1 MNIVTPEKDEC
12 GKNKKIIRCTTCWY
26 KGHRW
31 NVCKAT
37 KCNVCKTLLSTD
49 AKFCPN
55 WENHSEP
62 GTKWIHPSN
71 RKQDQSAAGTPGG
84 SQKPDPKDDQLAA
97 ARQAFKQARKFLN
110 AAVKETKKRKP

>member
-1 MNIVTPEKDEC
+1 MKVVKTRRLFDAPDVGIKDID
-12 GKNKKIIRCTTCWY
+12 GT
-26 KGHRW
+26 
-31 NVCKAT
+31 CKAT
-37 KCNVCKTLLSTD
+37 KCNVCKTSLSTD

-55 WENHSEP
+55 WENHAEP

-97 ARQAFKQARKFLN
+97 ACQAFKQARKFLN
-110 AAVKETKKRKP
+110 AAVKEAKKRKP